1 MRQYKNERVELST
14 PEKKTLKNAL
24 SILEKIDNLLQE
36 KDLDGVIM
44 EDDEQELINDLSR
57 YASSV
62 YEFIDTDD

>member
-1 MRQYKNERVELST
+1 MRQYKSECVELST

-44 EDDEQELINDLSR
+44 EDDERELINDLSR

-62 YEFIDTDD
+62 YEFIDTND